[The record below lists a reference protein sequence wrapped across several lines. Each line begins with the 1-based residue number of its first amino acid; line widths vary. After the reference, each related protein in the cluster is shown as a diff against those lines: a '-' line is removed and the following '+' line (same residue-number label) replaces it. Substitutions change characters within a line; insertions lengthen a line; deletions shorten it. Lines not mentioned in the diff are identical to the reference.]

1 MQTKACDKM
10 ADQTRLYPVQCGMGH
25 QTQEELLLYLSR
37 KDIKVW
43 AAQTHQAFRHLINLV
58 LSDKWESFKINE
70 KTLELQNL

>member
-1 MQTKACDKM
+1 MWQDGRSNQT
-10 ADQTRLYPVQCGMGH
+10 VQCGMGH

-70 KTLELQNL
+70 KTLEL